1 MLAEFDQ
8 MSPKFSSCVPVGWQ
22 LMSSSGPAFFKLD
35 VDDIAIKA
43 RKILDRRGMVRIEAK
58 PFKIRTE
65 TFDSHCIWNE

>member
-1 MLAEFDQ
+1 
-8 MSPKFSSCVPVGWQ
+8 
-22 LMSSSGPAFFKLD
+22 MSSSGPAFFKLD

-58 PFKIRTE
+58 PFKIRIE